1 MMVMG
6 SQHSRGT
13 CESDINIIH
22 AEENFVRAR
31 TVFHLPDEERDGRLL
46 FLSLSLFPLSL
57 SEAKKSLGLVRAHG
71 R

>member
-31 TVFHLPDEERDGRLL
+31 TVFHLPDEERDGRL
-46 FLSLSLFPLSL
+46 FSLSLSFTLSSFSL
-57 SEAKKSLGLVRAHG
+57 RDEKKSWV
-71 R
+71 